1 MLILCIVCFL
11 LPFAGRGA
19 KLAINSMVNNV
30 ADWLPQH
37 YQETKELEE
46 FKKYFFGG
54 GQFVVV
60 SGPWC
65 REGNGTYARF
75 KRKIYEESLDYQ
87 KELEVGSCYS
97 TAWQRTRNLVPLG
110 KRPTLSTKLSN
121 QNYKILLH
129 HTIQDL
135 SLIHI

>member
-19 KLAINSMVNNV
+19 KLSINSMVNNV

-65 REGNGTYARF
+65 RDCLLYTSPSPRDG
-75 KRKIYEESLDYQ
+75 L
-87 KELEVGSCYS
+87 
-97 TAWQRTRNLVPLG
+97 
-110 KRPTLSTKLSN
+110 LSRMPS
-121 QNYKILLH
+121 
-129 HTIQDL
+129 
-135 SLIHI
+135 SA